1 MKNKKVSREGYSSAS
16 IMLPAGLDDSKAI
29 CASDKSVIVSLYR
42 PVLQW
47 ITRVSPSTSYGISE
61 FI

>member
-29 CASDKSVIVSLYR
+29 CASDKPVIVSLSAAMDNTGVTEYI
-42 PVLQW
+42 LW
-47 ITRVSPSTSYGISE
+47 H
-61 FI
+61 F